1 MCCWD
6 CGRKSGCAA
15 AVGNV
20 GGWRSV
26 LIGWIGSVINGIAV
40 STSSWKPDVS
50 SWMGCPAVDQDNAPE
65 CGAPVWILIQLA
77 AGSARKS
84 SGFWRRTTIG
94 RSLGK
99 KLAVAARSLRVR
111 CVQPGDPSMRSHDE
125 AAAEQQLKL
134 QRPSQCRLWFRSSTQ
149 QTRASGQR
157 TTASGCSA
165 GRAQLS
171 RQPVRSLKR
180 LRIRL
185 PQEGHCPVPAAAG
198 PINGWR
204 EANVG

>member
-1 MCCWD
+1 M
-6 CGRKSGCAA
+6 
-15 AVGNV
+15 
-20 GGWRSV
+20 
-26 LIGWIGSVINGIAV
+26 IGWIDSVINGIVV

-50 SWMGCPAVDQDNAPE
+50 SWMGCPAVDQDNGPE

-99 KLAVAARSLRVR
+99 KLAVAAQSLRVR
-111 CVQPGDPSMRSHDE
+111 CVQPGDLSMRSHDE
-125 AAAEQQLKL
+125 AAAEHQLKL
-134 QRPSQCRLWFRSSTQ
+134 QRQPQRRLWLKSSNQISRIGRRMTAFEFSVGHGRRRRS
-149 QTRASGQR
+149 
-157 TTASGCSA
+157 
-165 GRAQLS
+165 
-171 RQPVRSLKR
+171 PVRSQTR

-185 PQEGHCPVPAAAG
+185 PEEGHCRVPAVAG
-198 PINGWR
+198 PINSWR